1 MLGKVPWQDRV
12 DSSGHDPQAYVV
24 LSSDSEFTIVCRV
37 SYNSGGHVQLVRV
50 KNKSET
56 KLPVT
61 EIIFVFDRL
70 VSDGSDA
77 FSFIWIP

>member
-1 MLGKVPWQDRV
+1 MPGKVPSQHRV
-12 DSSGHDPQAYVV
+12 ESSSHDPQAYVV

-37 SYNSGGHVQLVRV
+37 NYNSGGHVQLVRV
-50 KNKSET
+50 RDKSET
-56 KLPVT
+56 KLSVT

-77 FSFIWIP
+77 LSFI